1 MALTSG
7 TSAVGSNMLGNP
19 SECSSGIPQPTNHS
33 TLLAFLSLHPLPFI
47 NQWKALMFFFSQ
59 TPCCLEPPHFKTF
72 YLDRCSH
79 FLANVSSSDF
89 AHCQDD
95 CPNSDSQAMSL

>member
-7 TSAVGSNMLGNP
+7 TSAVESNLLGDQSP
-19 SECSSGIPQPTNHS
+19 FSAGVLQPTSHS

-47 NQWKALMFFFSQ
+47 NQWESPNVFLNA
-59 TPCCLEPPHFKTF
+59 HFKTF
-72 YLDRCSH
+72 YLDHCSH

-89 AHCQDD
+89 PHCQDD
-95 CPNSDSQAMSL
+95 FSDSDAQAVSL